1 MHNMH
6 DKLLIAYRKDCPAS
20 MHYYLLGAYGSM
32 PFERSVG
39 IGPPIMEHMRFY
51 TKHGM
56 DRFFPA
62 LDPMV
67 MAHQEVRTRVYD
79 KSMAP

>member
-6 DKLLIAYRKDCPAS
+6 DKLLIAYRKDCPVS
-20 MHYYLLGAYGSM
+20 IHYYLLGAYGSM
-32 PFERSVG
+32 PFERSVA
-39 IGPPIMEHMRFY
+39 IDASSMEHMRFY
-51 TKHGM
+51 SKHGM
-56 DRFFPA
+56 NRFFPA

-67 MAHQEVRTRVYD
+67 MAHQEVRARVYD